1 RKEVIQISQL
11 LAKVKEWEISHTP
24 RSANGEA
31 DAFSQRRDNKI
42 TRLVIGHQPRS
53 STKLHRRVT
62 QPRNHRDA
70 GSGKLKYRKRCEI
83 RKRNKRDWLIGERK
97 IVGKGASAAKADS
110 LPRSLRGQKRRRV
123 NN

>member
-1 RKEVIQISQL
+1 MASTWVNSHKLFLESDSSNVIKWVRKSNEVSWRKRKEVIQIFQL
-11 LAKVKEWEISHTP
+11 LAKVKEWEISHPP

-42 TRLVIGHQPRS
+42 TRLVIGQQPRS

-70 GSGKLKYRKRCEI
+70 GRLDE
-83 RKRNKRDWLIGERK
+83 
-97 IVGKGASAAKADS
+97 
-110 LPRSLRGQKRRRV
+110 
-123 NN
+123 